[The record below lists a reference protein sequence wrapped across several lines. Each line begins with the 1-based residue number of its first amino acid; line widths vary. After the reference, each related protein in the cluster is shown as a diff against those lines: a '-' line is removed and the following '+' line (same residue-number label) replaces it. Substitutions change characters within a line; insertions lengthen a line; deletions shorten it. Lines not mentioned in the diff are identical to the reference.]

1 MAAKQVWLFNAW
13 AGLLLS
19 CLAAPFAMDALR
31 LPWQTRHD
39 PNEAARK
46 VQGIRD
52 MLAPGDSEV
61 SQAAI

>member
-1 MAAKQVWLFNAW
+1 
-13 AGLLLS
+13 
-19 CLAAPFAMDALR
+19 MDTLR

-39 PNEAARK
+39 PNEAVRK

-61 SQAAI
+61 LGCQYGQGKPIELHFQHGMSTLA